1 MQISYKLS
9 LADYKAALKLHYRQR
24 GNWRSP
30 LGLFTVMPII
40 GALLICCTVIGY
52 FAQDDY
58 FAHNP
63 PGLLAVPIFF
73 LLLPVFYSYA
83 MKKQFVNMFP
93 HGQTDQL
100 LSIDIDDG
108 RIISEMPGFSE
119 SKLLWTAI
127 VRFAQNEKVTLF
139 YVAKARFLFVPTQ
152 LFSEEQRAELNDL
165 VARHLPKGKE

>member
-1 MQISYKLS
+1 
-9 LADYKAALKLHYRQR
+9 
-24 GNWRSP
+24 
-30 LGLFTVMPII
+30 
-40 GALLICCTVIGY
+40 
-52 FAQDDY
+52 
-58 FAHNP
+58 
-63 PGLLAVPIFF
+63 
-73 LLLPVFYSYA
+73 
-83 MKKQFVNMFP
+83 MFP

-165 VARHLPKGKE
+165 VARHLPKGKK